1 MTEETKALPTSFR
14 IDFENRTYDF
24 DMANVT
30 ANEWKQVRAYCG
42 HNPLALFEAIE
53 QSEIEA
59 VEALFWLVMRQNREP
74 AFDFGQRQFGL
85 FAFMKGWNKANE
97 EFVKAHRAASAD
109 EDDDADPKEGL
120 TRA

>member
-1 MTEETKALPTSFR
+1 MTVEKKSPPTSFR
-14 IDFENRTYDF
+14 IDFEDRSYDF
-24 DMANVT
+24 DMSNVT
-30 ANEWKQVRAYCG
+30 ANEWKSVRAYCG

-85 FAFMKGWNKANE
+85 FAFMKGWNEANE
-97 EFVKAHRAASAD
+97 KFVAAHKAAVEDEGD
-109 EDDDADPKEGL
+109 EDPKGSP
-120 TRA
+120 TPA